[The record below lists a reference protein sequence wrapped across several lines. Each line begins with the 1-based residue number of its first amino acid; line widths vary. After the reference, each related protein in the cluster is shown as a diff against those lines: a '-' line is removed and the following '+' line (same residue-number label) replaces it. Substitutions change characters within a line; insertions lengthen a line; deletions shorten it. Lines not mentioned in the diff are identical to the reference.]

1 MKFWSL
7 NKIVLLTL
15 HLFVW
20 VLLHAFIA
28 RSTNYLVNYDDAF
41 SIISLYAVSLFVNVL
56 VFVKMFRQMLCIY
69 VGMYDA
75 RSHS

>member
-15 HLFVW
+15 HLAVW
-20 VLLHAFIA
+20 VLLHVFIT
-28 RSTNYLVNYDDAF
+28 RSINYLVDYNSAF
-41 SIISLYAVSLFVNVL
+41 SIISLYAVLVFVNVL
-56 VFVKMFRQMLCIY
+56 IFVKMFRQMLYIY

-75 RSHS
+75 RNHS

>member
-20 VLLHAFIA
+20 VLLHVFII
-28 RSTNYLVNYDDAF
+28 RITNYLVDYDNAT
-41 SIISLYAVSLFVNVL
+41 SIIGLFAL
-56 VFVKMFRQMLCIY
+56 STITQAHVFVKMFRQMLSIY
-69 VGMYDA
+69 VGVYDSGDQA
-75 RSHS
+75 